1 MNHYFIANDVAD
13 EGKKRSILLSAC
25 GSSTYKLI
33 RSLVEVGQLATTPY
47 SEITKLVAGYY
58 QPILSEIVQRYKFNT
73 RVRASG
79 ELIATYVAA
88 LRELSEY
95 CNYGDKLHEMLR
107 DRLVCG
113 VNHDTIQRK
122 LLAETD
128 LTYEKAY
135 TLVQAIEA
143 SERDTLDLKGSKNSG
158 ASLLR
163 LPGVNYSRTFKHSK
177 GKIPTKRGNP
187 TCYRCGG
194 PHLAPA
200 CKFINSEFKFCKKKG
215 HIVRVCRKAQQ
226 ESKVGKETNFVLQDM
241 PEDQCA
247 DHMHS
252 LYIVR
257 DQASDPLHGLIRC
270 FIAQG
275 GPSSTKLLYSA
286 KDIQVSQSVFLVCY
300 QCKQNTWEN

>member
-1 MNHYFIANDVAD
+1 MATHGTVSQYQQSKETWTTFHVAD

-33 RSLVEVGQLATTPY
+33 QSLVEVGQLATTPY
-47 SEITKLVAGYY
+47 SEIKKLVAGYY
-58 QPILSEIVQRYKFNT
+58 QPIPSEIVQRYKFNT

-135 TLVQAIEA
+135 TLAQAIKA
-143 SERDTLDLKGSKNSG
+143 YTLDLKGSKNSS
-158 ASLLR
+158 APLLPW
-163 LPGVNYSRTFKHSK
+163 PGVN
-177 GKIPTKRGNP
+177 
-187 TCYRCGG
+187 
-194 PHLAPA
+194 
-200 CKFINSEFKFCKKKG
+200 
-215 HIVRVCRKAQQ
+215 
-226 ESKVGKETNFVLQDM
+226 
-241 PEDQCA
+241 
-247 DHMHS
+247 
-252 LYIVR
+252 
-257 DQASDPLHGLIRC
+257 
-270 FIAQG
+270 
-275 GPSSTKLLYSA
+275 
-286 KDIQVSQSVFLVCY
+286 
-300 QCKQNTWEN
+300 

>member
-1 MNHYFIANDVAD
+1 MATHGTVSQYQQSKETWTTYVERLNHYFIANDVAD
-13 EGKKRSILLSAC
+13 EVKKRSILLSAC

-58 QPILSEIVQRYKFNT
+58 QPIPSEIVQRYKFNT

-135 TLVQAIEA
+135 TLAQAIEA
-143 SERDTLDLKGSKNSG
+143 SERDTLDLKGSKNS
-158 ASLLR
+158 S
-163 LPGVNYSRTFKHSK
+163 
-177 GKIPTKRGNP
+177 
-187 TCYRCGG
+187 
-194 PHLAPA
+194 AP
-200 CKFINSEFKFCKKKG
+200 
-215 HIVRVCRKAQQ
+215 
-226 ESKVGKETNFVLQDM
+226 L
-241 PEDQCA
+241 
-247 DHMHS
+247 
-252 LYIVR
+252 
-257 DQASDPLHGLIRC
+257 
-270 FIAQG
+270 
-275 GPSSTKLLYSA
+275 
-286 KDIQVSQSVFLVCY
+286 
-300 QCKQNTWEN
+300 

>member
-1 MNHYFIANDVAD
+1 MATHGTVSQYQQSKETWTTYVERLNHYFIANDVAD

-33 RSLVEVGQLATTPY
+33 RSLVEIGQLATTPY

-58 QPILSEIVQRYKFNT
+58 QPIPSEIVQRYKFNT
-73 RVRASG
+73 IVRASG

-135 TLVQAIEA
+135 TLAQAIEA
-143 SERDTLDLKGSKNSG
+143 SKRDTLRPQG
-158 ASLLR
+158 
-163 LPGVNYSRTFKHSK
+163 
-177 GKIPTKRGNP
+177 
-187 TCYRCGG
+187 
-194 PHLAPA
+194 
-200 CKFINSEFKFCKKKG
+200 
-215 HIVRVCRKAQQ
+215 QQ
-226 ESKVGKETNFVLQDM
+226 K
-241 PEDQCA
+241 
-247 DHMHS
+247 
-252 LYIVR
+252 
-257 DQASDPLHGLIRC
+257 
-270 FIAQG
+270 
-275 GPSSTKLLYSA
+275 
-286 KDIQVSQSVFLVCY
+286 
-300 QCKQNTWEN
+300 